1 MLVVCGEEWIV
12 MMIMTYNISIAVIL
26 SRIPDQ
32 LNEQYVGDLR
42 GSLPRLV
49 NVW

>member
-1 MLVVCGEEWIV
+1 MAVMCDEKWIV
-12 MMIMTYNISIAVIL
+12 MIIMTYNISIAVVL
-26 SRIPDQ
+26 SRMPDQ